1 MKRVLKFISLLFV
14 VVIVACSIISVGAFA
29 DEYVATGDL
38 TTPANVIKVT
48 PDVLDNLIDHRA
60 DGKTE
65 ILDNSG
71 KYVPIRETYN
81 PQDRQWQGTPSVG
94 CIGKRIWCAWQT
106 GGSTEP
112 RIFNYI
118 AIAYSDD
125 YGKTWVDPFLIVDH
139 LTGEFDKG
147 AYVTCPSFWVNANG
161 NLCMNYVQYGTW
173 TLEFNNADAED
184 INDVTWKEPYKMSNS
199 RCAKAPVKV
208 KDGDGKDWLMYAS
221 ESEAGDSHPYV
232 SRIYASENDG
242 KTWKIRAVIPS
253 SQTSNRTCA
262 ESNLVQTANGTLI
275 LASRIEDGNANGVE
289 VSYSYDYGLTWTDFQ
304 ANLKEP
310 FIGPGS
316 KFHLETLPSGNLLMV
331 NHATTSSRENL
342 KIYLSEDNG
351 QTWPYQMTLDARA
364 DVTYPYVFVN
374 GDKIYITWD
383 KGRYIEKEI
392 RLSILT
398 ETDIKAG
405 KVVTENS
412 ATMLKVNKLN
422 STYKEI
428 IVIKTPFDREITFE
442 VGTESAKIR
451 EKLPTTITVVDDSGA
466 EHVLNGVWKCKGY
479 DSSLIGVQTFNFE
492 ADMPLNVADNY
503 NLLQAEVTLTEKQTK
518 GCSSQ
523 IGFNVSIIV
532 PILAIACL
540 TFLLKQKR
548 NGES

>member
-1 MKRVLKFISLLFV
+1 
-14 VVIVACSIISVGAFA
+14 
-29 DEYVATGDL
+29 
-38 TTPANVIKVT
+38 
-48 PDVLDNLIDHRA
+48 
-60 DGKTE
+60 
-65 ILDNSG
+65 
-71 KYVPIRETYN
+71 
-81 PQDRQWQGTPSVG
+81 
-94 CIGKRIWCAWQT
+94 
-106 GGSTEP
+106 
-112 RIFNYI
+112 
-118 AIAYSDD
+118 
-125 YGKTWVDPFLIVDH
+125 
-139 LTGEFDKG
+139 
-147 AYVTCPSFWVNANG
+147 
-161 NLCMNYVQYGTW
+161 
-173 TLEFNNADAED
+173 
-184 INDVTWKEPYKMSNS
+184 
-199 RCAKAPVKV
+199 
-208 KDGDGKDWLMYAS
+208 
-221 ESEAGDSHPYV
+221 
-232 SRIYASENDG
+232 
-242 KTWKIRAVIPS
+242 
-253 SQTSNRTCA
+253 
-262 ESNLVQTANGTLI
+262 
-275 LASRIEDGNANGVE
+275 
-289 VSYSYDYGLTWTDFQ
+289 
-304 ANLKEP
+304 
-310 FIGPGS
+310 
-316 KFHLETLPSGNLLMV
+316 
-331 NHATTSSRENL
+331 
-342 KIYLSEDNG
+342 
-351 QTWPYQMTLDARA
+351 MTLDARA

-442 VGTESAKIR
+442 VGTDSAKIR

-503 NLLQAEVTLTEKQTK
+503 NLLQAEVTLTEKQAK